1 MRRSKFEIC
10 LNVLET
16 LTLEGPM
23 RINKITCKTNL
34 NYVYLKEVMNDLR
47 QRRLVEERK
56 MNNSF
61 TYAATSKAIL
71 VLSQFK
77 EVRQSLPFLNDTLAV

>member
-1 MRRSKFEIC
+1 
-10 LNVLET
+10 
-16 LTLEGPM
+16 M

>member
-1 MRRSKFEIC
+1 
-10 LNVLET
+10 
-16 LTLEGPM
+16 
-23 RINKITCKTNL
+23 
-34 NYVYLKEVMNDLR
+34 MNDLR

-56 MNNSF
+56 INNSF